1 LYVCG
6 QVYHPIFGLSIFT
19 ARGCLFEKY
28 YYHGIIIAHM
38 SANKLPIADFLKDLM
53 KRRKLLPSHL
63 ASALNV
69 SHATVSRWL
78 SGQDKPSIVSCQRL
92 AEYSGIQINKI
103 LSAAG
108 YLPDM
113 KRTAPI
119 EWPEFREYARIKYG
133 NELDEDLIT
142 MIEDLIQRKR
152 EKGNASKRARTPEK
166 S

>member
-1 LYVCG
+1 MNV
-6 QVYHPIFGLSIFT
+6 
-19 ARGCLFEKY
+19 R
-28 YYHGIIIAHM
+28 M
-38 SANKLPIADFLKDLM
+38 STNILPISDFLKDLM

-78 SGQDKPSIVSCQRL
+78 SGQDKPSITSCQRL
-92 AEYSGIQINKI
+92 AEYSGTQINRI

-113 KRTAPI
+113 KGTAPI
-119 EWPEFREYARIKYG
+119 EWPEFREYARVKYG

-152 EKGNASKRARTPEK
+152 EKGHASKRSRTPNK